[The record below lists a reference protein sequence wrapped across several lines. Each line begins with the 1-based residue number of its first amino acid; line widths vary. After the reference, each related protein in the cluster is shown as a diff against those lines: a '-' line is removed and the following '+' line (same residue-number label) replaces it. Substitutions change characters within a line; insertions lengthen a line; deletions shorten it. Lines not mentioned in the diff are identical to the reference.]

1 MKITVIYAKPNYQQK
16 VEVHIPDGA
25 TPYDAILASNIESL
39 SSDMDLNKCNIAI
52 WGESVPKGYKLKDGD
67 RVEICRHLNLDAK
80 MLRKRAKGGIK
91 KLRDNEF
98 QIPYVSFG
106 YSV

>member
-80 MLRKRAKGGIK
+80 MLRRKRAKGGIK
-91 KLRDNEF
+91 KAT
-98 QIPYVSFG
+98 G
-106 YSV
+106 